1 MMDDIVVEIEQ
12 VAKEA
17 WESTEPPQ
25 DTVAHEEMLVA
36 AAHVMARLGLPA
48 NIPELA
54 EQFLD
59 AVNAALREQS
69 EGDERVKLD
78 ALTQLLQGR
87 QGKLFD
93 GSLQDGE
100 IRDRAQLGIE
110 MALYFLFGNEKPRDE
125 APDGYYYL
133 LDNEGNPVSTKNRR
147 AVELLLRDG
156 PARTIAKTFMV
167 YRGIG
172 VEVSTVF
179 LVLNHAHFGGPP
191 VLWETMTFSECDH
204 IDGHQWRYTSRKDAE
219 QGHKDAVAFV
229 RAEIKQRIKQSPR
242 RQYVAQRRILA
253 GKDVLRR
260 CPTRHRR
267 YMVLLEGRAP
277 IILIEQQG
285 GTP

>member
-48 NIPELA
+48 NIPEMA

-59 AVNAALREQS
+59 ALNAALREQS

-78 ALTQLLQGR
+78 ALTQLLA
-87 QGKLFD
+87 GKQSKLWD
-93 GSLQDGE
+93 GLLNGE
-100 IRDRAQLGIE
+100 PRDQTEIAIE
-110 MALYFLFGNEKPRDE
+110 MALFVIFEGPRIDE
-125 APDGYYYL
+125 PPNGYYYL
-133 LDNEGNPVSTKNRR
+133 LDEQGNPVPTKNRW

-172 VEVSTVF
+172 VEVSTIF

-191 VLWETMTFSECDH
+191 ILWETMTFSECSDH
-204 IDGHQWRYTSRKDAE
+204 IDGHQWRYASRKDAE

-229 RAEIKQRIKQSPR
+229 RTEIKQRIKQSPR

-260 CPTRHRR
+260 KRGMP
-267 YMVLLEGRAP
+267 
-277 IILIEQQG
+277 
-285 GTP
+285 